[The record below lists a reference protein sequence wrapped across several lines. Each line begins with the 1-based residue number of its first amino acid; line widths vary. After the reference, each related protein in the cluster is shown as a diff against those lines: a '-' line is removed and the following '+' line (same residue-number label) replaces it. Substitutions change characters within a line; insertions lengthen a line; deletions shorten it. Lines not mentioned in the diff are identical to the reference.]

1 MPTFSLNGKT
11 LTVPPG
17 TTILEAAL
25 TAGIEIP
32 HYCYHPGLP
41 VEGSCRMCQV
51 EVERS
56 PKLLV
61 ACATPV
67 AEGMVVQSGGER
79 VEKARRSVLE
89 FYLLNHPLDCPVC
102 DKGGEC
108 PLQDYTM
115 RFGPGG
121 SRYTEPKVK
130 RVKHRKIG
138 PYIVFDAERCILC
151 TRCVRFCQ
159 DVVGTGE
166 LGIVFRGAQ
175 SEITLFPGKELD
187 NRYSGNVID
196 LCPVGA
202 LTSERYRFQ
211 ARPWD
216 LVKQEPSVCPGCSRG
231 CNTVLDVRHLERKGP
246 EILRVRPRHNGEVN
260 GYWICDIG
268 RFETLP
274 LQGRCQLRGPALRRD
289 GGLQAASVPEAVAAL
304 GSRLAALLEQEGPG
318 AIGIIASSRLT
329 CEELYLVRRLAT
341 DVLGTPHLDFRV
353 RPAQAEGGDAAE
365 DHLLLRRDR
374 TPNSEGARRLR
385 VLPGPGGHDV
395 AGMLRA
401 ARAGALKALLV
412 FGEDLVVQDAALPEA
427 AEALTALAFLAVWEV
442 RETATARR
450 ADILFPLPGASEK
463 EGSFVNFA
471 GRLQRIGKVVEPE
484 GAVPPLGEVLRELAL
499 AWGKPFPP
507 ASPLEVWPEVAAAL
521 GGGLPEDLPALPEAG
536 VALPADAP

>member
-1 MPTFSLNGKT
+1 TM
-11 LTVPPG
+11 TVPPG

-25 TAGIEIP
+25 TAGTEIP
-32 HYCYHPGLP
+32 YYCYHPGLP

-67 AEGMVVQSGGER
+67 AEGMVVRSGGAK
-79 VEKARRSVLE
+79 VEKARRAVLE

-151 TRCVRFCQ
+151 TRCVRFCR

-175 SEITLFPGKELD
+175 SEIDLFPGKELE

-231 CNTVLDVRHLERKGP
+231 CSTVLDVRHLERKGP
-246 EILRVRPRHNGEVN
+246 EILRVRPRHNPDVN
-260 GYWICDIG
+260 GYWMCDIG

-274 LQGRCQLRGPALRRD
+274 AVGRCQLRGPALRR
-289 GGLQAASVPEAVAAL
+289 GEVLEAAPVPEAVAAL
-304 GSRLAALLEQEGPG
+304 GSRLAAIVTDHGQG

-329 CEELYLVRRLAT
+329 CEELYLVKRLAA

-353 RPAQAEGGDAAE
+353 RAAQGEGGDAAE
-365 DHLLLRRDR
+365 DQLLLRTDR
-374 TPNSEGARRLR
+374 TPNSEGARRLGI
-385 VLPGPGGHDV
+385 LPGPGGHDV

-401 ARAGALKALLV
+401 ARAGNLQALLI
-412 FGEDLVVQDAALPEA
+412 FAEDLLEEAALPEA
-427 AEALTALAFLAVWEV
+427 AEAVAALPFLAVWDL

-450 ADILFPLPGASEK
+450 AHVLF
-463 EGSFVNFA
+463 
-471 GRLQRIGKVVEPE
+471 
-484 GAVPPLGEVLRELAL
+484 
-499 AWGKPFPP
+499 
-507 ASPLEVWPEVAAAL
+507 
-521 GGGLPEDLPALPEAG
+521 
-536 VALPADAP
+536 

>member
-1 MPTFSLNGKT
+1 MPTFSLNGKA

-32 HYCYHPGLP
+32 HYCYHPGLS

-274 LQGRCQLRGPALRRD
+274 VVGRCLLRGPALRRD

-412 FGEDLVVQDAALPEA
+412 FGEDLVDQEAALPEV
-427 AEALTALAFLAVWEV
+427 AEALTALVFLAVWEV

-450 ADILFPLPGASEK
+450 ADMLFPLPGASEK

-484 GAVPPLGEVLRELAL
+484 GAVPPLGKVLRELAL

-536 VALPADAP
+536 VALPANAP

>member
-1 MPTFSLNGKT
+1 MPTFSLNGQS
-11 LTVPPG
+11 LTVPVG

-25 TAGIEIP
+25 AAGVEIP

-67 AEGMVVQSGGER
+67 AEGMVVRSVSEK
-79 VEKARRSVLE
+79 VEKARQSVLE

-151 TRCVRFCQ
+151 SRCVRFCR

-175 SEITLFPGKELD
+175 SEIDLFPGRQLD

-268 RFETLP
+268 RFEALP
-274 LQGRCQLRGPALRRD
+274 LHGRCQLRGPSVRHDGALEP
-289 GGLQAASVPEAVAAL
+289 ASVPAAAAAL
-304 GSRLAALLEQEGPG
+304 GERLAPILEAGGPG
-318 AIGIIASSRLT
+318 AVGIIASSRLT
-329 CEELYLVRRLAT
+329 CEELYQVKRLAS
-341 DVLGTPHLDFRV
+341 DVLETPHLDFRV
-353 RPAQAEGGDAAE
+353 RPAQQEGGDAAE
-365 DHLLLRRDR
+365 DALLLRRDR
-374 TPNSEGARRLR
+374 TPNSAGARRLG
-385 VLPGPGGHDV
+385 VLPGAGGHDL

-401 ARAGALKALLV
+401 ARAGDLKALLV
-412 FGEDLVVQDAALPEA
+412 FGEDLLEEAALPEA
-427 AEALTALAFLAVWEV
+427 GEALASLSFLAVWEV
-442 RETATARR
+442 RETATGRR
-450 ADILFPLPGASEK
+450 AHLLFPLPGANEK
-463 EGSFVNFA
+463 DGSFVNFA

-484 GAVPPLGEVLRELAL
+484 GTVPALGEVLRELAL
-499 AWGKPFPP
+499 ARGKPFPP
-507 ASPLEVWPEVAAAL
+507 ASPREVWPEVAAAL
-521 GGGLPEDLPALPEAG
+521 GGGLPEDLFAVPEAG

>member
-1 MPTFSLNGKT
+1 MPTFTLNGKP

-17 TTILEAAL
+17 TTVLEAAL
-25 TAGIEIP
+25 GAGIEIP

-51 EVERS
+51 EVEKS
-56 PKLLV
+56 PKLLI

-67 AEGMVVQSGGER
+67 AEGMVVRSVSEK
-79 VEKARRSVLE
+79 VEKARQAVLE

-151 TRCVRFCQ
+151 TRCVRFCR

-166 LGIVFRGAQ
+166 LGVVFRGVQ
-175 SEITLFPGKELD
+175 SEIDLFPGKALD

-231 CNTVLDVRHLERKGP
+231 CSTVLDVRHLEHRGP
-246 EILRVRPRHNGEVN
+246 EVLRVRPRHNPAVN
-260 GYWICDIG
+260 GYWMCDLG

-274 LQGRCQLRGPALRRD
+274 VLGRCQLRGPSLRTGAGREP
-289 GGLQAASVPEAVAAL
+289 LAVAEAVAAL
-304 GSRLAALLEQEGPG
+304 GSHLRSLLQEAGPG
-318 AIGIIASSRLT
+318 AVGVIASSRLT
-329 CEELYLVRRLAT
+329 CEELYLVRRLAR

-353 RPAQAEGGDAAE
+353 RPAQMPGGDQAE

-374 TPNSEGARRLR
+374 TPNSEGARRLG
-385 VLPGPGGHDV
+385 VLPGPEGLDV

-401 ARAGALKALLV
+401 AEAGTLKALLV
-412 FGEDLVVQDAALPEA
+412 FGEDLLEEGGP
-427 AEALTALAFLAVWEV
+427 AEAVEALEALAFLAVWEA
-442 RETATARR
+442 RETPTARR
-450 ADILFPLPGASEK
+450 AHLLFPLPGLAEK
-463 EGSFVNFA
+463 TGTVVNFA
-471 GRLQRIGKVVEPE
+471 GHLQRLAQVVQPE
-484 GAVPPLGEVLRELAL
+484 GAVPSLGEVLGGLAR
-499 AWGKPFPP
+499 AWGTRFPP
-507 ASPLEVWPEVAAAL
+507 GSPEEVWREVAAAL
-521 GGGLPEDLPALPEAG
+521 GGGLPEEPQRILEGGILLPAG
-536 VALPADAP
+536 AP

>member
-1 MPTFSLNGKT
+1 MPTFSLNGKS
-11 LTVPPG
+11 LTAAPG

-25 TAGIEIP
+25 AAGIEIP

-41 VEGSCRMCQV
+41 VDGSCRMCQV
-51 EVERS
+51 EVEKS
-56 PKLLV
+56 PKLLI
-61 ACATPV
+61 ACATPI
-67 AEGMVVQSGGER
+67 AEGMVVRSASER

-130 RVKHRKIG
+130 RVKHRQIG

-151 TRCVRFCQ
+151 TRCVRFCR

-166 LGIVFRGAQ
+166 LGVVFRGAQ
-175 SEITLFPGKELD
+175 SEIDLFPGKQLE

-202 LTSERYRFQ
+202 LTSQQYRFQ

-231 CNTVLDVRHLERKGP
+231 CSTLLDVRHLERKGP

-274 LQGRCQLRGPALRRD
+274 VLGRCQIRGPALRR
-289 GGLQAASVPEAVAAL
+289 GEALEPVAVPEAVAAL
-304 GSRLAALLEQEGPG
+304 GSRLATLLGEAGPG

-329 CEELYLVRRLAT
+329 CEELYLVKRLAK

-353 RPAQAEGGDAAE
+353 RPAQQEGGDAAE

-374 TPNSEGARRLR
+374 TANSEGARRLGI
-385 VLPGPGGHDV
+385 LPGSGGRDV

-401 ARAGALKALLV
+401 ARAGEIQALLI
-412 FGEDLVVQDAALPEA
+412 FGEDLIEEAGLPEA
-427 AEALTALAFLAVWEV
+427 AEALAALGLLAVWDL

-450 ADILFPLPGASEK
+450 AHVLFPLAGATEK
-463 EGSFVNFA
+463 DGSFVNFA
-471 GRLQRIGKVVEPE
+471 GRLQRITKVVEPE
-484 GAVPPLGEVLRELAL
+484 GAVPSLGEVLGAL
-499 AWGKPFPP
+499 ARAWETPFPP
-507 ASPLEVWPEVAAAL
+507 ASPQEVFPEVAADL
-521 GGGLPEDLPALPEAG
+521 GGDLPGDLQEIPEAG
-536 VALPADAP
+536 VALPSATP

>member
-11 LTVPPG
+11 MTVPPG

-25 TAGIEIP
+25 TAGTEIP
-32 HYCYHPGLP
+32 YYCYHPGLP

-67 AEGMVVQSGGER
+67 AEGMVVRSGGAK
-79 VEKARRSVLE
+79 VEKARRAVLE

-151 TRCVRFCQ
+151 TRCVRFCR

-175 SEITLFPGKELD
+175 SEIDLFPGKELD

-231 CNTVLDVRHLERKGP
+231 CSTVLDVRHLERKGP
-246 EILRVRPRHNGEVN
+246 EILRVRPRHNPDVN
-260 GYWICDIG
+260 GYWMCDIG
-268 RFETLP
+268 RFDYHWVEGDRRQRQP
-274 LQGRCQLRGPALRRD
+274 SIGR
-289 GGLQAASVPEAVAAL
+289 AASSRTVPWADALMAVNDAVVAAGGAAAVRFFASAHASLEELFVLRQIAAGTGGVTLGWRHREKPQHAKTKFTIPSVDAPNVRGARDLGLITAESGAPADVSKLKAAVAAGGVKVL
-304 GSRLAALLEQEGPG
+304 YVFDPGPDGS
-318 AIGIIASSRLT
+318 IGETDWIIAARTAGKIGTLI
-329 CEELYLVRRLAT
+329 VQA
-341 DVLGTPHLDFRV
+341 VLKTPLS
-353 RPAQAEGGDAAE
+353 DAA
-365 DHLLLRRDR
+365 DI
-374 TPNSEGARRLR
+374 
-385 VLPGPGGHDV
+385 VLPG
-395 AGMLRA
+395 
-401 ARAGALKALLV
+401 
-412 FGEDLVVQDAALPEA
+412 
-427 AEALTALAFLAVWEV
+427 
-442 RETATARR
+442 
-450 ADILFPLPGASEK
+450 S
-463 EGSFVNFA
+463 S
-471 GRLQRIGKVVEPE
+471 
-484 GAVPPLGEVLRELAL
+484 
-499 AWGKPFPP
+499 
-507 ASPLEVWPEVAAAL
+507 
-521 GGGLPEDLPALPEAG
+521 
-536 VALPADAP
+536 